1 MEQTSFLSG
10 SHHTKENLVLWGVIM
25 VSTAPAE
32 KSPDYVK
39 SRNKHVNCVCLVVAI
54 HVKVKPDT
62 KIISFA
68 HGKCT
73 DIVQKK

>member
-1 MEQTSFLSG
+1 
-10 SHHTKENLVLWGVIM
+10 M

-62 KIISFA
+62 KTISFA